1 MKSQIDVPEPSI
13 NNDENASRPTNISGK
28 SNNFYILNK
37 SGNLIKEIN
46 IWSGAGSIKS
56 FVIKFK

>member
-13 NNDENASRPTNISGK
+13 NNVENASRPTNK
-28 SNNFYILNK
+28 LQFLHFYSPNK
-37 SGNLIKEIN
+37 SVNLIKEIN

-56 FVIKFK
+56 FSY